1 MANEAETSSNQ
12 SWRRRLDDRWTCR
25 DHDRVG
31 RHPRPGALSE
41 SELPADSLIPGPNC
55 RLERLD
61 IRSMDSAV
69 CYQYPRRGTV
79 LARLCPAASGGSLGT
94 RSMVGKRHSVVPVPL
109 ESRLADRRDVAADR
123 ADAPVDCAA
132 EAEHHGGHHHSRGI
146 QRRRLRPRH
155 QRARR
160 SLGSSDMIAPAP
172 QQERGPRT
180 EMRKQLDAHDLAAC
194 CESACQRNR
203 LLKGGTEQYSGSAGQ
218 TVLTDL
224 RRALL
229 RITFQRKASIRV

>member
-12 SWRRRLDDRWTCR
+12 SWRRRLDDRWNCR
-25 DHDRVG
+25 DHARVG
-31 RHPRPGALSE
+31 RHSRPGALSE
-41 SELPADSLIPGPNC
+41 SELPADSLIPGPKC

-79 LARLCPAASGGSLGT
+79 LARLYPAASGGSLGT

-109 ESRLADRRDVAADR
+109 ESRLADRRDVAADH
-123 ADAPVDCAA
+123 ADAPVGCAA
-132 EAEHHGGHHHSRGI
+132 EAEHYGGHHHSRGI

-160 SLGSSDMIAPAP
+160 SLGSSDMIANRIDDSQTCGLPGGDSPPNSPSRRPSARPPAT
-172 QQERGPRT
+172 RT
-180 EMRKQLDAHDLAAC
+180 EWGREMSYK
-194 CESACQRNR
+194 NR
-203 LLKGGTEQYSGSAGQ
+203 LFAWCICHL
-218 TVLTDL
+218 
-224 RRALL
+224 
-229 RITFQRKASIRV
+229 